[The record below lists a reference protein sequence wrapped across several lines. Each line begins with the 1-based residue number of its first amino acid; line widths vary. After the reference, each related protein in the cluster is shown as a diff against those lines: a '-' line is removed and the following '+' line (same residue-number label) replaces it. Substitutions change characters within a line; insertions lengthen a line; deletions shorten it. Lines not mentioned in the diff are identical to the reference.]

1 MKLPNGYGT
10 CYKLKGKRRKPWI
23 ARVTT
28 GWTVDDEKSTY
39 KPIISTL
46 GYFEKRDIALQALAD
61 YNQNPYDIDAANVT
75 FSQLYD
81 KWSIE
86 HFEKISDSRIRGTR
100 SAYSKCTL
108 LYNMKFKDIK
118 AAHLEG
124 VLNNCDIGQATKQ
137 HIKSLFNQLYK
148 YAMKNDI
155 VRKDYSSLI
164 NPVGKYEREKKISIF
179 TKEEIQ
185 KLWDNIDIENVDI
198 ILIGIYSGWRPSEL
212 TELETSNVNL
222 EEGTMIGGIKTDN
235 GINRVVPIHSAI
247 MQLINNR
254 LKTARTTLFNI
265 NYEQYR
271 YSYKKIMKQLNMDH
285 KPHETRHTFI
295 SRAKEAVVDEYCLKL
310 IVGHAIDDLTERVYT
325 HRQLEQ
331 LRTEISKIKY

>member
-1 MKLPNGYGT
+1 MELPNGYGT

-137 HIKSLFNQLYK
+137 HIKSLFNQL
-148 YAMKNDI
+148 
-155 VRKDYSSLI
+155 
-164 NPVGKYEREKKISIF
+164 
-179 TKEEIQ
+179 
-185 KLWDNIDIENVDI
+185 
-198 ILIGIYSGWRPSEL
+198 
-212 TELETSNVNL
+212 
-222 EEGTMIGGIKTDN
+222 
-235 GINRVVPIHSAI
+235 
-247 MQLINNR
+247 
-254 LKTARTTLFNI
+254 
-265 NYEQYR
+265 
-271 YSYKKIMKQLNMDH
+271 
-285 KPHETRHTFI
+285 
-295 SRAKEAVVDEYCLKL
+295 
-310 IVGHAIDDLTERVYT
+310 
-325 HRQLEQ
+325 
-331 LRTEISKIKY
+331 